1 MAIAPQRNPP
11 ITPWYYIPRA
21 AFISAITTGT
31 TTTITT
37 AASQYYVVGQIV
49 KLLLNANNGCRGL
62 NNREFLVISVP
73 SSTQVVLDVNSLLE
87 TPFVLTASYTEPQI
101 VPVGDYN
108 SGAINSQGRVNNGT
122 YIQGSFIN
130 ISPLGNTV
138 WH

>member
-1 MAIAPQRNPP
+1 MK
-11 ITPWYYIPRA
+11 
-21 AFISAITTGT
+21 
-31 TTTITT
+31 
-37 AASQYYVVGQIV
+37 V
-49 KLLLNANNGCRGL
+49 LLNANNGCRGL

-73 SSTQVVLDVNSLLE
+73 SATQVILDVNSLLE
-87 TPFVLTASYTEPQI
+87 TPFALTASNTEPQI

>member
-21 AFISAITTGT
+21 AFIASIVQGQT
-31 TTTITT
+31 TTVNTVHD
-37 AASQYYVVGQIV
+37 QNYVVGQIV
-49 KLLLNANNGCRGL
+49 KVLLNANNGCRGL

-73 SSTQVVLDVNSLLE
+73 SATQVILDVNSLLE
-87 TPFVLTASYTEPQI
+87 TPFALTASNTEPQI

>member
-21 AFISAITTGT
+21 AFIASIVQGQT
-31 TTTITT
+31 TTVNTVHD
-37 AASQYYVVGQIV
+37 QNYVVGQIV
-49 KLLLNANNGCRGL
+49 KILLNSNNGCRGL
-62 NNREFLVISVP
+62 NNREFIVISVP
-73 SSTQVVLDVNSLLE
+73 SLTQVILDVNSLLE
-87 TPFVLTASYTEPQI
+87 TPFVLTASNTEPQI

-108 SGAINSQGRVNNGT
+108 SGAINNQGRVNNST

>member
-21 AFISAITTGT
+21 AFIASIVQGQT
-31 TTTITT
+31 TTVNTVH
-37 AASQYYVVGQIV
+37 SQNYVVGQIV
-49 KLLLNANNGCRGL
+49 KILLNSNNGCRGL
-62 NNREFLVISVP
+62 NNREFIVISVP
-73 SSTQVVLDVNSLLE
+73 SSTQVILDVNSLLE
-87 TPFVLTASYTEPQI
+87 TPFVLTASNTEPQI

-108 SGAINSQGRVNNGT
+108 SGAINNQGRVNNST